1 MADRDKSDH
10 FSFYYQRSG
19 GPWNFLRDHMVFRRT
34 VRGSVSHKQTLRG
47 TVKKSSVFF
56 FFPIHPHSLLQNLA
70 THATFPRQGS
80 IIQSQLV
87 ECGKDVCNLIF
98 HLNKLHCRVAIKE
111 TCCSAKCQTFILPIL
126 LYKLRAIMKC
136 NTSCRSHEYGY
147 QIPRPTQDFQ
157 SPQFVFH
164 RCFLVWMKDNND

>member
-1 MADRDKSDH
+1 MTKATTFH
-10 FSFYYQRSG
+10 LL
-19 GPWNFLRDHMVFRRT
+19 PAE
-34 VRGSVSHKQTLRG
+34 RGALEFFEGSHGFQENGEGLCQSQTDLKRHR
-47 TVKKSSVFF
+47 KKIECLF

-70 THATFPRQGS
+70 THAKFPRQGS

-87 ECGKDVCNLIF
+87 ECGKDVFNLIF

-136 NTSCRSHEYGY
+136 NTSCRSHVGNFYKKLSLMCDFSIQY
-147 QIPRPTQDFQ
+147 LRWLAIPYNFGK
-157 SPQFVFH
+157 SH
-164 RCFLVWMKDNND
+164 I